1 MTIEGE
7 IGQQLGYMAAAGVG
21 TGNFVALI
29 LIGLA
34 FSHRQAT
41 ARVIE
46 RLSRGRVRA
55 PREDEYTIE
64 TGRR

>member
-1 MTIEGE
+1 
-7 IGQQLGYMAAAGVG
+7 MAAAGVG

-34 FSHRQAT
+34 FSHREAT
-41 ARVIE
+41 TRVIQ
-46 RLSRGRVRA
+46 RLSRGRIRT
-55 PREDEYTIE
+55 PREDDYTVE